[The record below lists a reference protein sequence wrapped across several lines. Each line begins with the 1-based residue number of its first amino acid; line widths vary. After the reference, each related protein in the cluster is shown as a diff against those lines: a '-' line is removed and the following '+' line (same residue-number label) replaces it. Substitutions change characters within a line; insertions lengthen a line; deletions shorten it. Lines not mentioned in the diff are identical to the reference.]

1 MLYLLLILVFITTL
15 MLILQLYGHFAPSK
29 PIERI
34 ENYYQPQQQIQSTN
48 TSKPL
53 KSNLKETYNKTGK
66 KLIDFLSLSKYS
78 EKFDRTLERASILF
92 TVQEMLLIIF
102 GTTILTVFFG
112 TVLTRNILLGIV
124 VGLLTLLIFKIL
136 IERKIQKRIM
146 KFDDQL
152 ASALDM
158 MVSSLRG
165 GFSLINAMELIS
177 KDMPPPISEEFGNVL
192 KEIKL
197 GLTLEKALNNLLERV
212 QSEDLE
218 LVVIATLIQ
227 MQTGGNLAEIL
238 DNISA
243 TIRERVQLKR
253 EVKTLTAQGKLSGR
267 ILAALPIFM
276 AIVIFMLN
284 PEYIRILFNNTI
296 GVIIMIIAV
305 LNQII
310 GFIIIK
316 KMLDIKY

>member
-15 MLILQLYGHFAPSK
+15 MLILQLYGHFAPNK

-102 GTTILTVFFG
+102 GTTILTVFLG
-112 TVLTRNILLGIV
+112 TVFTGNILLGII
-124 VGLLTLLIFKIL
+124 VGLLTILIFKIL
-136 IERKIQKRIM
+136 IERKIQKRIV

-177 KDMPPPISEEFGNVL
+177 KDMPRPISEEFGNVL

-218 LVVIATLIQ
+218 LIVIATLIQ

-253 EVKTLTAQGKLSGR
+253 EVKTLTAQGKISGR
-267 ILAALPIFM
+267 ILAALPIVI
-276 AIVIFMLN
+276 AI
-284 PEYIRILFNNTI
+284 ILFMMDPGYIGVLLNNTI
-296 GVIIMIIAV
+296 GVIMIFIAL
-305 LNQII
+305 LNEII